1 MIRPCAAIAFDQA
14 FDTPASWFW
23 YIYDLYNLASTLMQE
38 AVGSQS
44 ITGFPGDFPA
54 GIIIDPPQAQPVP
67 QRNWNHHRHP
77 APVINQEYLSNPVLA
92 CEKYRPWNAVDGKQ
106 QAGPDQQQCGF
117 SRVNARECE
126 KNPYRHFVS
135 FIHIHTSLGQ
145 CQPGGG
151 LTCYVSSRFN
161 RFGETRLD
169 AAWHR

>member
-1 MIRPCAAIAFDQA
+1 MTQRCT
-14 FDTPASWFW
+14 TPAELSWRSTRLPAGFIMPGTYKFW
-23 YIYDLYNLASTLMQE
+23 QAHRMQ
-38 AVGSQS
+38 AMVGSQS

-135 FIHIHTSLGQ
+135 FIHIY
-145 CQPGGG
+145 
-151 LTCYVSSRFN
+151 YVS
-161 RFGETRLD
+161 
-169 AAWHR
+169 